1 MQVLAVAGG
10 FLLIS
15 IVLWDAFET
24 VVLPRRA
31 SFRFRMTRL
40 FYAVIW
46 PPFAAASR
54 RIRDRVARDNFL
66 SVFGPGS
73 LILLLALWA
82 LTLVFSFALVQWG
95 FGSRLASPSG
105 IHGFA
110 GDLYMSGTTFFTL
123 GLGDV
128 TPTSTLGRILTTI
141 EAGTGF
147 AFLALIIGYLPVLS
161 DAFSRREIAIALLDA
176 RAGSP
181 PTAGELLRRH
191 AIEERGAAL
200 IQLLYDWERWSADLL
215 EGHISFP
222 VLAFYRSQHDNQS
235 WVAALTAVLDT
246 CSLVI
251 AGVEDAPVRSARLTF
266 AMARHAVADL
276 TSVLG
281 LKPAAPEDRLPPA
294 DLARLRAAL
303 ASSGMP
309 LPEGAAV
316 DERLAHLRGLY
327 EPYAHALSRFL
338 ADAAPAVAPARRS
351 AGQLADD
358 VLRRS
363 IPCARRPFS
372 GSASSSEGSG
382 SSSAPPRESSGSSCA
397 PATARRSTSTGA
409 SSAAGSC
416 G

>member
-1 MQVLAVAGG
+1 MRALAVAAG
-10 FLLIS
+10 LILNS

-31 SFRFRMTRL
+31 SFRFRMTRF

-46 PPFAAASR
+46 PPFAAAGR
-54 RIRDRVARDNFL
+54 RIRNPMARDNFL
-66 SVFGPGS
+66 SVFGPAS

-82 LTLVFSFALVQWG
+82 VTLVFGFALIQWG

-128 TPTSTLGRILTTI
+128 TPTSTLGRILTTA

-147 AFLALIIGYLPVLS
+147 GFLALIIGYLPVLS
-161 DAFSRREIAIALLDA
+161 QAFSKREVAVALLDA

-200 IQLLYDWERWSADLL
+200 VRLLYDWERWSADLL
-215 EGHISFP
+215 EEHISFP

-276 TSVLG
+276 TGVLG
-281 LKPAAPEDRLPPA
+281 LEPLAAEDRLPPA
-294 DLARLRAAL
+294 ELARLRAAL
-303 ASSGMP
+303 AASGMP
-309 LPEGAAV
+309 LPEGEAV
-316 DERLAHLRGLY
+316 DDRLGHLRRLY
-327 EPYAHALSRFL
+327 EPYANALSRFL
-338 ADAAPAVAPARRS
+338 LMPLPPW
-351 AGQLADD
+351 L
-358 VLRRS
+358 
-363 IPCARRPFS
+363 PP
-372 GSASSSEGSG
+372 EG
-382 SSSAPPRESSGSSCA
+382 AKDNWQT
-397 PATARRSTSTGA
+397 TA
-409 SSAAGSC
+409 
-416 G
+416 